1 MTGTHNYAGR
11 SLEATASS
19 SEPVGT
25 ISAVS
30 DSYGQPTVYGVYVD
44 ENGNMI
50 DVSSTSNVTFSG
62 TNSTGYTV
70 SAKILANSTTSQRK
84 VHLWIQ
90 FADVNE
96 LGYFSIYQAAG
107 SGSVTP
113 GGDTP
118 SGDTPT
124 ADSTLDTFIDK
135 ITGSASGSV
144 KSTVLA
150 NKISAQ
156 DTPNTYSYLQ

>member
-1 MTGTHNYAGR
+1 MNPNDNIDDSQVTPGGNTPGGGDTPVNPDPVNPDPPSGSSIPLLSSEPTATSVNSSMTGTHNYAAG
-11 SLEATASS
+11 SLNATASS
-19 SEPVGT
+19 SEAVGT

-70 SAKILANSTTSQRK
+70 SAKILANNTTSQRK

-90 FADVNE
+90 FADVNQ
-96 LGYFSIYQAAG
+96 LGYFSIY
-107 SGSVTP
+107 
-113 GGDTP
+113 
-118 SGDTPT
+118 
-124 ADSTLDTFIDK
+124 
-135 ITGSASGSV
+135 
-144 KSTVLA
+144 
-150 NKISAQ
+150 
-156 DTPNTYSYLQ
+156 